1 MEAWHINPLKTKK
14 NKNQHKN
21 KNVKNLMNANV
32 FAQARPNP
40 LAGKKKGGM
49 KSRKQRQKKS
59 KRTRK
64 H

>member
-14 NKNQHKN
+14 NKNKN
-21 KNVKNLMNANV
+21 KNKNLKNLMNANV

-49 KSRKQRQKKS
+49 KSRKLRKS